1 MARFQG
7 ENLSCIRGGRVVF
20 AGLSFDVGPGEA
32 LFLLGP
38 NGSGKS
44 SLLRVM
50 AGLSRPETGVMRF
63 DGDDTAE
70 DPERFNRAFHYV
82 GHLDGVKTAL
92 TLAEN
97 VHLSA
102 GLRGARADAPAALAR
117 FGLDHLADM
126 PARLLSAGQR
136 RRLALTRLAAAQA
149 PLWLLDEPSVALD
162 KESVARLE
170 GAIKAHRAGG
180 GMVVVSTNVDLGVSD
195 AAELQLPDFMP
206 DMHLPDTHLEDWA

>member
-1 MARFQG
+1 MFAR
-7 ENLSCIRGGRVVF
+7 
-20 AGLSFDVGPGEA
+20 LSFDVGPGDA

-50 AGLSRPETGVMRF
+50 AGLIRPETGTVRF
-63 DGDDTAE
+63 GVDDTAD
-70 DPERFNRAFHYV
+70 DPEQFNRAFHYV

-97 VHLSA
+97 VRLSA
-102 GLRGARADAPAALAR
+102 GLRGARADVPAALSR
-117 FGLDHLADM
+117 FGLGHLADL

-136 RRLALTRLAAAQA
+136 RRLALTRLVAAQA

-162 KESVARLE
+162 KESVALLE
-170 GAIKAHRAGG
+170 GEIKAHRDGG
-180 GMVVVSTNVDLGVSD
+180 GMVIVSTNIDLGVSD
-195 AAELQLPDFMP
+195 AAELHMTDFTPPDLPW
-206 DMHLPDTHLEDWA
+206 EDLDGEWGDGRGEGHP